1 MICVE
6 CLAQLLAFGKPA
18 AHGGL
23 VLSATLGGSRGEV
36 APFMLCAE
44 CYRAPVALLALHFPL
59 TLRMA
64 SQSPILLAPKCDSI
78 ALDPGLVL

>member
-18 AHGGL
+18 THGGL
-23 VLSATLGGSRGEV
+23 VLSASLGRSRGE
-36 APFMLCAE
+36 ATPFMLCVE
-44 CYRAPVALLALHFPL
+44 CYRDSIALLALHSPL

-78 ALDPGLVL
+78 ALDPSFVL